1 MSITIKNQN
10 NYELADNLAQFFY
23 LDMSLEPL
31 PDYIALKKKV
41 IDSELNLEEKNH
53 LINLITSLDEIK
65 DSHQKQLICEEINE
79 LAKKYNLL

>member
-1 MSITIKNQN
+1 MSITVKNQN

-23 LDMSLEPL
+23 LDMSLDPL

-65 DSHQKQLICEEINE
+65 DSHQKQLISEEINE
-79 LAKKYNLL
+79 LVKKYNLL